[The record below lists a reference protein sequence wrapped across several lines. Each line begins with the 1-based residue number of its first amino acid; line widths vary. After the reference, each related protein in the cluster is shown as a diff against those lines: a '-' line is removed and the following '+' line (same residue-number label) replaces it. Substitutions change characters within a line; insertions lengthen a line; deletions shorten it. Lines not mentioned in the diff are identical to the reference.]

1 MRKAVN
7 TMEWTSIL
15 VAVIT
20 ALGSFAGVYFANR
33 KTQALV
39 LYRLQQLETAVNR
52 HNQVVERVYKLEERA
67 EVTDERIRVANH
79 RIDDLEQKKG
89 A

>member
-1 MRKAVN
+1 MD
-7 TMEWTSIL
+7 WTSIL

>member
-1 MRKAVN
+1 MD
-7 TMEWTSIL
+7 WTSII
-15 VAVIT
+15 VAVVT

>member
-1 MRKAVN
+1 MD
-7 TMEWTSIL
+7 WTSII
-15 VAVIT
+15 VAVVT
-20 ALGSFAGVYFANR
+20 AMGSFLGVYYANR
-33 KTQALV
+33 KSAEKTNALIG
-39 LYRLQQLETAVNR
+39 YRLQQLEAAVNR